1 MKPSGSK
8 TNLSELQE
16 RSNMKSRWVF
26 PALTAGLLSALTM
39 SILSCGG
46 AGGDPPIQRQA
57 HASPPASYSVT
68 DLGTL
73 PGGTF
78 SSAAYINNNGLIV
91 GSSNDVDGH
100 SHAVMWVGG
109 QMVDISTPG
118 LGGPNSGAVAI
129 GANGQA
135 GGFAESSDSDQ
146 NSENFCGLFPP
157 TGLKCLPFAWQK
169 GAMTALPLL
178 GGNNGEVN
186 LSNTQGE
193 MVGEAENNTKDSQC
207 LSTAYPNGV
216 GPQVLDF
223 EAVIWGP
230 TPGQMRQLN
239 PLSGDTVTEGFGI
252 NNKGQAVGT
261 SGSCANTYPPPFAA
275 GAHAVL
281 WNKDGSAQDLGTL
294 GGTLNPDVAGLGNEA
309 FAINDQGKVT
319 GCSPVPPPS
328 GSSVSTAFHAF
339 FWTQKTGM
347 QDLGTLPGDVDS
359 CGLDMNGLGVV
370 VGASLD
376 APPPTGNPKAVMW
389 QNGVITDLNAV
400 VPADT
405 TLYLLTAFDINNA
418 GQIVGFGFDPVSNE
432 VHAFMANPIPGG
444 GPAARSATKRL
455 QLPDS
460 VRQFVQQHELH

>member
-1 MKPSGSK
+1 MKLSISK
-8 TNLSELQE
+8 TNLSGLQE
-16 RSNMKSRWVF
+16 QRNMKSGLVL
-26 PALTAGLLSALTM
+26 PVLLGGLLFALAAL
-39 SILSCGG
+39 ILNCGG
-46 AGGDPPIQRQA
+46 AGGDPPLPRQA
-57 HASPPASYSVT
+57 HASPPSSYSVT

-78 SSAAYINNNGLIV
+78 SSAGYINNNGLIV
-91 GSSNDVDGH
+91 GSSNDVDGN

-109 QMVDISTPG
+109 QIVDISTPG

-135 GGFAESSDSDQ
+135 GGFAESSDSDP
-146 NSENFCGLFPP
+146 NSENFCGFP
-157 TGLKCLPFAWQK
+157 TGLKCLPFVWQK

-193 MVGEAENNTKDSQC
+193 MVGAAENGTKDPQC
-207 LSTAYPNGV
+207 LSTPYPNGV

-230 TPGQMRQLN
+230 NVGQMRQLN
-239 PLSGDTVTEGFGI
+239 PLSGDTMAEGFGI

-261 SGSCANTYPPPFAA
+261 SGSCADTYPAPFAA

-281 WNKDGSAQDLGTL
+281 WDADGSVHDLGNL
-294 GGTLNPDVAGLGNEA
+294 GGTLNPDVAGLGNIA
-309 FAINDQGKVT
+309 FAINDRGQVT
-319 GCSPVPPPS
+319 GCSSVAPTS
-328 GSSVSTAFHAF
+328 GSSVSTAFHGF

-347 QDLGTLPGDVDS
+347 HDLGTLPGDVVS
-359 CGLDMNGLGVV
+359 CGLNMNGLGDV

-389 QNGVITDLNAV
+389 QNGQITDLNTV

-418 GQIVGFGFDPVSNE
+418 GQIVGIGFDPVSNE
-432 VHAFMANPIPGG
+432 VHAFLANPIPGG
-444 GPAARSATKRL
+444 GPAARGASKRPK
-455 QLPDS
+455 LPDG
-460 VRQFVQQHELH
+460 VRHLLQQHELH